1 MTKVLV
7 TGASGFVGHHLS
19 QALVARG
26 DDVTCLV
33 RKSSNVERLKPLG
46 VTLAYGDVTD
56 PSSLAPAVAGKA
68 VVYHLAGRIKSLR
81 RQQFY
86 EVNEEGCRNVAQACA
101 AQSSPPVLVSVSS
114 LAAAGATSNSHLRVE
129 TDAPHPVSDY
139 GRSKRAGELAIEPF
153 ADRVPITIVRP
164 PIVVGEGDLPT
175 LALFKMVKRMGV
187 HLAVGWRS
195 HRFSLIHAADL
206 ASLLILAAERGERLA
221 PPSPADDQA
230 VHAQGYYFAACD
242 EHPTYGE
249 LGKKIGEAMGRRF
262 TLVIRFGPGMAWVV
276 AAVSEAVA
284 QMLRVPFTFRL
295 DKFREAIAGSW
306 TCSPQKAFDQLGFR
320 VETPLLDRLRQT
332 YEWYCR
338 EKWL

>member
-19 QALVARG
+19 QALVAHG

-56 PSSLAPAVAGKA
+56 PSSLAPAVSGKA
-68 VVYHLAGRIKSLR
+68 LVYHLAGRIKALR
-81 RQQFY
+81 REQYY
-86 EVNEEGCRNVAQACA
+86 EVNEAGCRNVAQACA
-101 AQSSPPVLVSVSS
+101 AQPSPPVLVSVSS
-114 LAAAGATSNSHLRVE
+114 LAAAGATPNGQLRTE
-129 TDAPHPVSDY
+129 IDAPQPVSDY

-164 PIVVGEGDLPT
+164 PIVLGEGDLPSLT
-175 LALFKMVKRMGV
+175 LFKTIKRLGV
-187 HLAVGWRS
+187 HFVVGWKP
-195 HRFSLIHAADL
+195 HRFSVIHAADL
-206 ASLLILAAERGERLA
+206 ACALILAAKRGERLA
-221 PPSPADDQA
+221 PASSGDDAA
-230 VHAQGYYFAACD
+230 VHAQGYYFAAGN

-249 LGKKIGEAMGRRF
+249 LGKMVGEAMGRRF
-262 TLVIRFGPGMAWVV
+262 TLVVPLGP
-276 AAVSEAVA
+276 AVA
-284 QMLRVPFTFRL
+284 WGAASFSEVLAQVVRVPFIFRL
-295 DKFREAIAGSW
+295 DKLREARAGAW
-306 TCSPQKAFDQLGFR
+306 TCSSQKAFDQLGFR

-332 YEWYCR
+332 YDWYCR